1 MKRLFL
7 ALGLVVLAAV
17 TAACS
22 SSAAQPPASAGPV
35 DPNAPVI
42 VAQGNAFSPA
52 TLDVTADKAFSLTLD
67 NKDSA
72 PHNVAIYT
80 DSSAVDVDLG
90 RRDRQLHQ
98 GDPAGAGARRRL
110 VLLPVRRPPRDD
122 GHDQREVARSP
133 SSPTTAPWH
142 NATGPFRFLGR

>member
-7 ALGLVVLAAV
+7 SLGLVVLAAV

-42 VAQGNAFSPA
+42 VAQGNVFSPS
-52 TLDVTADKAFSLTLD
+52 TLNVTADKAFSLTLD

-72 PHNVAIYT
+72 PHNVAIFT
-80 DSSAVDVDLG
+80 DSSAATSVSIGEIVSSSKATQQVPALAAGSYFFRCDVHKEMTG
-90 RRDRQLHQ
+90 
-98 GDPAGAGARRRL
+98 
-110 VLLPVRRPPRDD
+110 
-122 GHDQREVARSP
+122 
-133 SSPTTAPWH
+133 TI
-142 NATGPFRFLGR
+142 NAK

>member
-7 ALGLVVLAAV
+7 SLSLIVLAAV

-22 SSAAQPPASAGPV
+22 GSSVPASAGPV

-42 VAQGNAFSPA
+42 VAQGNVFSPS
-52 TLDVTADKAFSLTLD
+52 TLDVTADEAFSLTLD

-80 DSSAVDVDLG
+80 DSSASTSISVGEIVSSAKAT
-90 RRDRQLHQ
+90 QQ
-98 GDPAGAGARRRL
+98 VPAL
-110 VLLPVRRPPRDD
+110 
-122 GHDQREVARSP
+122 
-133 SSPTTAPWH
+133 
-142 NATGPFRFLGR
+142 ATGSYFFRCDVHHEMTGTINAK

>member
-7 ALGLVVLAAV
+7 ALGLVVLAAL

-22 SSAAQPPASAGPV
+22 STAAQPPASAGPV

-42 VAQGNAFSPA
+42 VAQGNAFIPS

-67 NKDSA
+67 NKDAA

-80 DSSAVDVDLG
+80 DS
-90 RRDRQLHQ
+90 
-98 GDPAGAGARRRL
+98 GAGTSIS
-110 VLLPVRRPPRDD
+110 VGEIV
-122 GHDQREVARSP
+122 
-133 SSPTTAPWH
+133 SSTTATQQVPALAAGSYFFRCDVH
-142 NATGPFRFLGR
+142 HEMTGTINAK

>member
-52 TLDVTADKAFSLTLD
+52 ALDVTADKAFSLTLD

-72 PHNVAIYT
+72 PHNVAIFT
-80 DSSAVDVDLG
+80 DSSAATSISVGEIVSNAKTTQQVPALAAGSYFFRCDVHKEMTG
-90 RRDRQLHQ
+90 
-98 GDPAGAGARRRL
+98 
-110 VLLPVRRPPRDD
+110 
-122 GHDQREVARSP
+122 
-133 SSPTTAPWH
+133 TI
-142 NATGPFRFLGR
+142 NAK